1 MRMLANRILCFLL
14 LFFPEPVAAVAST
27 TEDSPKQRLFLTAE
41 VNNPSPYPGEE
52 VELIYTLFFRR
63 IAPKI
68 KDIEK
73 PVHKGIWAEDHSP
86 EGFIPSRPD
95 ADNGSEYR
103 SAVIKRMKLV
113 PLQSGKLSVTGY
125 RLLCTLP
132 RDLSFSQQ
140 SAPDD
145 SLTLI
150 APEVILQVRQL
161 PEPKPWGFSGAVGS
175 YTATASV
182 ERDTVPAGI
191 PVTLTTVISGQGSF
205 RTLPDIPIT
214 LPTGFTRIETDTSDK
229 LYRDPEQTSGYLSSM
244 VTFRAEKP
252 GTYTFSPV
260 SFSAFDP
267 SRKTYS
273 TISSEA
279 LTLTVLPHAASTTD
293 NLQVTTQERP
303 PPEETSRYSPAWN
316 LVFPAIAVALITTL
330 LYIFLKKRSRRRYR
344 NRRTGGNA
352 EPLTLPELRE
362 TLETA
367 IENSNGIHP
376 QSLTRSELKQALE
389 KQGVE
394 QELSNQLLS
403 LLDQIDK
410 ARFSPGETAENE
422 LEKLHQTHRAVIEKL
437 KT

>member
-1 MRMLANRILCFLL
+1 MLANRILCFLL
-14 LFFPEPVAAVAST
+14 LFFPEPVSAVAST
-27 TEDSPKQRLFLTAE
+27 TEDNLKQRLFLTAE
-41 VNNPSPYPGEE
+41 VNNPAPYPGEE
-52 VELIYTLFFRR
+52 IELIYTLFFRR

-68 KDIEK
+68 KDVDK
-73 PVHKGIWAEDHSP
+73 PVHQGIWAEDHSP
-86 EGFIPSRPD
+86 EGLIPSRPD
-95 ADNGSEYR
+95 VNNGSDYR

-132 RDLSFSQQ
+132 RDLSFSQK

-150 APEVILQVRQL
+150 APDVILQVRQL
-161 PEPKPWGFSGAVGS
+161 PEPKPGGFRGAVGS
-175 YTATASV
+175 YTAMASI
-182 ERDTVPAGI
+182 ERDTVPAGM

-229 LYRDPEQTSGYLSSM
+229 LYRDLEQTSGYLSSM

-279 LTLTVLPHAASTTD
+279 LTLTVLPHVRSTAD
-293 NLQVTTQERP
+293 NLQVPTQETP
-303 PPEETSRYSPAWN
+303 LPEDTSRYSPAWN
-316 LVFPAIAVALITTL
+316 LVLPAITVALITTL
-330 LYIFLKKRSRRRYR
+330 LYIFLKKCSRRPYR
-344 NRRTGGNA
+344 HKQTNGNA
-352 EPLTLPELRE
+352 QPLTLPELRE

-376 QSLTRSELKQALE
+376 QSLTRSELKQALV

-394 QELSNQLLS
+394 KELSNELFS

-410 ARFSPGETAENE
+410 ARFSPGEPGENE
-422 LEKLHQTHRAVIEKL
+422 LEKLRQTYRTVIEKL
-437 KT
+437 RKR